1 MSDLPTLLFKSHLAQ
16 EIWVANINQL
26 TVSKR
31 PRSRGAGKA
40 KIRSQNVEPFLRHE
54 PPKVRDLVSPA
65 DAEEY
70 ITELSLEISK
80 RVGSKVGS
88 NHLTQAKAALGE
100 LVTAFC
106 ISIGHEIAEDI
117 MYFLYKHRR

>member
-1 MSDLPTLLFKSHLAQ
+1 MIYPPWCSSRTWSQKV
-16 EIWVANINQL
+16 WVANINQL

-31 PRSRGAGKA
+31 PRSRAADKA
-40 KIRSQNVEPFLRHE
+40 KIRSRNVEPFPQHE
-54 PPKVRDLVSPA
+54 PPKVGDLVSPA
-65 DAEEY
+65 YAEEY
-70 ITELSLEISK
+70 ITKLSLEISK

-88 NHLTQAKAALGE
+88 NYLTQVKGALGE

-117 MYFLYKHRR
+117 MHFLYKHRQ